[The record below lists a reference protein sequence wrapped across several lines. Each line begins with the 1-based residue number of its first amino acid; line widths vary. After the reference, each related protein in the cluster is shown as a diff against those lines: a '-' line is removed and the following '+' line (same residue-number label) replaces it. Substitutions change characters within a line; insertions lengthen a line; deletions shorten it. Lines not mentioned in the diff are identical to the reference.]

1 MQDENF
7 IKLCASTMDNTVI
20 HISGL
25 PGHWHVRRPF
35 KGIPTHRH
43 VPSLEQPTD
52 DDVTREE
59 PNQPTADTTVVA
71 SHIVLQ

>member
-1 MQDENF
+1 
-7 IKLCASTMDNTVI
+7 MDNTVI
-20 HISGL
+20 HVSGL

-52 DDVTREE
+52 DDVTTEE